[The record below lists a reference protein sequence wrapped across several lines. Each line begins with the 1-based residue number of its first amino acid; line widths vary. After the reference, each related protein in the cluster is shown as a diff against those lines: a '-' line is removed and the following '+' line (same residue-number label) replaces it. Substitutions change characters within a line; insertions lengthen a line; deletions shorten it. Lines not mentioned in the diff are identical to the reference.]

1 MFVDAVL
8 NFLKETGLNEA
19 GLMSTLGR
27 TAARAIETVII
38 GTGMAEW
45 LEELEGN
52 LAGGDKRIYET
63 YSLTNGR
70 GVGFLEAP
78 RGALGHWI
86 NVENNKIGAYQ
97 MVVPT
102 TWNLSPRCSE
112 DLSGPLEKALVGVPV
127 ADPKNP
133 VEVLRVIHSYDP
145 CIACGVHVIDM
156 EKTKPFR

>member
-1 MFVDAVL
+1 MLPIPAASPGRSSEWLAAVCIG
-8 NFLKETGLNEA
+8 FGF
-19 GLMSTLGR
+19 
-27 TAARAIETVII
+27 I

-45 LEELEGN
+45 IEALEGN
-52 LAGGDKRIYET
+52 LAGGDKRIYES
-63 YSLTNGR
+63 YSLTSGQ

-86 NVENNKIGAYQ
+86 NVQNNKIGAYQ

-112 DLSGPLEKALVGVPV
+112 DLSGPLENALVGVPV

-156 EKTKPFR
+156 ETDETFSVKVGC